1 MECVQSHT
9 WNFCELLENA
19 HNATIKKTV
28 VGKTGKT
35 IPIIPIPAMIT
46 PRVSHNQ
53 LSGPESTI
61 VGGGRSAD
69 LLSSALIGSI
79 E

>member
-1 MECVQSHT
+1 
-9 WNFCELLENA
+9 
-19 HNATIKKTV
+19 
-28 VGKTGKT
+28 
-35 IPIIPIPAMIT
+35 MIT